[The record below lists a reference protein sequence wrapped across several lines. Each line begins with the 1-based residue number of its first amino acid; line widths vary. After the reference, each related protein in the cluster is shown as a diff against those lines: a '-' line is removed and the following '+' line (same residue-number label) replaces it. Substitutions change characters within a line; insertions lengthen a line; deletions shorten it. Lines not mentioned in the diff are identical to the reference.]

1 MPPAKEQKK
10 RFEKKDRRRC
20 LFILRSPT
28 YGGGSERKVGINVT
42 SFERQNFLWMEERI
56 VIQEGKIQ
64 QMARDL
70 KKYRYKFLL
79 VYY

>member
-1 MPPAKEQKK
+1 LTLATVQLSISIEPPVPPAKEQKK

-42 SFERQNFLWMEERI
+42 SFERQNFL
-56 VIQEGKIQ
+56 
-64 QMARDL
+64 
-70 KKYRYKFLL
+70 
-79 VYY
+79 